1 MPHRDSGVTEL
12 LHRASDDLT
21 PDVDRLVSGGIAR
34 GRTRQRRARIGTTIA
49 SLAVIG
55 VVGGLAVV
63 VPRLGGPDSA
73 RDPGIATDG
82 SSATAEPTPTVTGT
96 PSPVE
101 VPAELA
107 DFGADEMP
115 AMAMGLI
122 GSERGGEPGPLVSVS
137 DEPGTRRVEFAL
149 QGMSTTIGIESS
161 VAPSPEEC
169 ALEAGQVDGACV
181 MASPDGEPMIR
192 WGPTLADGVTCQGM
206 NVFRGGWEVY
216 VTSCNAAVAKESPTL
231 APEPPI
237 SMPELVEIAT
247 SDVWFAP

>member
-1 MPHRDSGVTEL
+1 MPPRDSGVTEL
-12 LHRASDDLT
+12 LHRASDDLM

-63 VPRLGGPDSA
+63 VPQLGGPDSA
-73 RDPGIATDG
+73 PDPGIATEG
-82 SSATAEPTPTVTGT
+82 PSPTEEPTPTVTSE

-101 VPAELA
+101 GALELA

-115 AMAMGLI
+115 TMALELI
-122 GSERGGEPGPLVSVS
+122 DSEWAGDPGPLVSVS
-137 DEPGTRRVEFAL
+137 DQPDTRRVEFAL
-149 QGMSTTIGIESS
+149 QGMSTTIGITSS
-161 VAPSPEEC
+161 AAPSPKDC

-181 MASPDGEPMIR
+181 LETPDGAPMIR

-216 VTSCNAAVAKESPTL
+216 VTSCNAAVAKEAPTL

-237 SMPELVEIAT
+237 SMPDLVEIAT

>member
-21 PDVDRLVSGGIAR
+21 PDVDRLVLGGIAR

-63 VPRLGGPDSA
+63 VPQLGGPDSA
-73 RDPGIATDG
+73 QDPGIATDG
-82 SSATAEPTPTVTGT
+82 SSATEDPTPTVTSE
-96 PSPVE
+96 PSPLE
-101 VPAELA
+101 GTLELA
-107 DFGADEMP
+107 DFSADEMP
-115 AMAMGLI
+115 AMAMELI
-122 GSERGGEPGPLVSVS
+122 GSEWADGPGPLVSVS
-137 DEPGTRRVEFAL
+137 DLPETRRVEFAL
-149 QGMSTTIGIESS
+149 GGMSTTIGIESS
-161 VAPSPEEC
+161 AAPSPKDC
-169 ALEAGQVDGACV
+169 VLEARQVDGACV
-181 MASPDGEPMIR
+181 MAAPDGGPMIR

-216 VTSCNAAVAKESPTL
+216 VTSCNAAVAKDAPTL